1 MGKRFPEINPKT
13 GQRVK
18 ELCIELGITQ
28 KELADKIHLSE
39 KTVSSMV
46 RGHSGVTR
54 PTAEAIV
61 CCFPEYRIEWL
72 LGIDDVK
79 TKYGMQL
86 LDKADKEH
94 EVRCNTKM
102 ENFNFKN
109 VIEAINLLTFDD
121 VIEISACEDGGLI
134 LESDLGP
141 YRVNELH
148 KPIKLTHEVA
158 TWLIFDIS
166 EYVRKTLRSLLING
180 NRLAAMAI
188 NDEKAFSFAPSRYE
202 SLKGGRE
209 HVPEEQ

>member
-18 ELCIELGITQ
+18 ELCIDLGITQ

-79 TKYGMQL
+79 TKYDMQL
-86 LDKADKEH
+86 LDKADKEY
-94 EVRCNTKM
+94 EVHYNTRK

-109 VIEAINLLTFDD
+109 VIEAINLLA
-121 VIEISACEDGGLI
+121 VECRIEITACEDGGLI
-134 LESDLGP
+134 LESDFGP
-141 YRVNELH
+141 YRANELY
-148 KPIKLTHEVA
+148 KPIKLTSEA
-158 TWLIFDIS
+158 ANWLTFDIT
-166 EYVRKTLRSLLING
+166 EYVRTTLISLLING
-180 NRLAAMAI
+180 NRLAAI
-188 NDEKAFSFAPSRYE
+188 NDEKAISFAPSRYE